1 MVTLLAPSFSG
12 PGSCPTICLL
22 RAWQFL
28 PVLFREPKQSTV
40 VQMSQQSIKRLFSI
54 PSLITPNDFFL
65 ELSVMTRECF
75 ASEVT
80 ASSGTLNWASWWAA
94 TTSHFLGVFYDS
106 NNYLINPR
114 KCIIDKF
121 CRFFYFIPS
130 FQLSII
136 CLTAISCIQNAGH
149 YFLQGFTEKLLTSCH
164 KSLIM
169 KCTPVHDDII
179 AVLRSWVKP
188 VKEPEKKQDAYKV
201 PGTHKDSTRLYF
213 PVSHAIKTS
222 HWELHTDLLAL

>member
-28 PVLFREPKQSTV
+28 PVLFGEPKQSTV

-80 ASSGTLNWASWWAA
+80 ASSGTLN
-94 TTSHFLGVFYDS
+94 
-106 NNYLINPR
+106 
-114 KCIIDKF
+114 
-121 CRFFYFIPS
+121 
-130 FQLSII
+130 
-136 CLTAISCIQNAGH
+136 
-149 YFLQGFTEKLLTSCH
+149 
-164 KSLIM
+164 
-169 KCTPVHDDII
+169 
-179 AVLRSWVKP
+179 
-188 VKEPEKKQDAYKV
+188 
-201 PGTHKDSTRLYF
+201 
-213 PVSHAIKTS
+213 
-222 HWELHTDLLAL
+222 